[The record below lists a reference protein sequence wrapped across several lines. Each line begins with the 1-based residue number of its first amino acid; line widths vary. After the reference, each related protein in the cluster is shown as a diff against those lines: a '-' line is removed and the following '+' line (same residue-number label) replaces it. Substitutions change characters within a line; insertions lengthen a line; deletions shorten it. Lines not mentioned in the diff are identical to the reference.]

1 MERERTLFLVKPD
14 AVQRGLAGE
23 IIKRLENR
31 GLKIV
36 GLKLMQ
42 VPKATAE
49 KHYGEHKGK
58 PFYNGLVE
66 FITSAP
72 VVAAVFEGTNAI
84 EIVRATNGLT
94 NPAAAAPGSDT
105 FDPSSNLLTLGSVVF
120 LGTTYNN
127 VRVQLNSFTLLAATP
142 MATTPVTP
150 PRRSSDSRPDG
161 CLHRARQ
168 TCGCAGSAI
177 SVSHCI
183 QLFRCGHY

>member
-42 VPKATAE
+42 VSTATAE
-49 KHYGEHKGK
+49 KHYAEHKGK
-58 PFYNGLVE
+58 PFFAGLVD

-84 EIVRATNGLT
+84 EVVRATNGLT
-94 NPAAAAPGSDT
+94 NPAKAAPGTIRAD
-105 FDPSSNLLTLGSVVF
+105 FGLEMGRNLVH
-120 LGTTYNN
+120 
-127 VRVQLNSFTLLAATP
+127 A
-142 MATTPVTP
+142 
-150 PRRSSDSRPDG
+150 SDSPASA
-161 CLHRARQ
+161 AREIKIFFKPAELVQ
-168 TCGCAGSAI
+168 WERGTDNWI
-177 SVSHCI
+177 
-183 QLFRCGHY
+183 FE

>member
-49 KHYGEHKGK
+49 SHYGEHKGK
-58 PFYNGLVE
+58 PFYNGLVD

-94 NPAAAAPGSDT
+94 NPAAAAPGTIRAD
-105 FDPSSNLLTLGSVVF
+105 FGIEMGRNLVH
-120 LGTTYNN
+120 
-127 VRVQLNSFTLLAATP
+127 A
-142 MATTPVTP
+142 
-150 PRRSSDSRPDG
+150 SDSAKSA
-161 CLHRARQ
+161 AREIKLFFK
-168 TCGCAGSAI
+168 SAELVEWTRDSDKWI
-177 SVSHCI
+177 
-183 QLFRCGHY
+183 YE

>member
-94 NPAAAAPGSDT
+94 NPAAAAPGTIRADFGT
-105 FDPSSNLLTLGSVVF
+105 EMGRNLVH
-120 LGTTYNN
+120 
-127 VRVQLNSFTLLAATP
+127 A
-142 MATTPVTP
+142 
-150 PRRSSDSRPDG
+150 SDSAKSA
-161 CLHRARQ
+161 ARE
-168 TCGCAGSAI
+168 I
-177 SVSHCI
+177 K
-183 QLFRCGHY
+183 LFFKAAELVEWTRDSDKWIYE

>member
-58 PFYNGLVE
+58 PFFEGLVQ

-72 VVAAVFEGTNAI
+72 VVAAVLEGTNAI

-94 NPAAAAPGSDT
+94 NPLKAAPGTIRAD
-105 FDPSSNLLTLGSVVF
+105 FGLEMGRNLVH
-120 LGTTYNN
+120 
-127 VRVQLNSFTLLAATP
+127 A
-142 MATTPVTP
+142 
-150 PRRSSDSRPDG
+150 SDSPTSA
-161 CLHRARQ
+161 AREIKIFFKPSELVDW
-168 TCGCAGSAI
+168 TRDSDRWI
-177 SVSHCI
+177 
-183 QLFRCGHY
+183 YE